1 MSKSY
6 ILIHVHPGNSY
17 TNHIQT
23 WFQQWMDGPTEQ
35 LLCDEWQWAVIQEA
49 LRDRLQEILRTHSH
63 LKYVVIVLSL
73 DKYTDNDE
81 GLLEIPPQLQALFTM
96 EVHYVKGAVIL
107 IVPNVVPAGIYAA
120 LQHGFNDIIRF
131 PCPVEEWDARIGRAF
146 STELKQETN
155 QVIAIGDLSIDMER
169 KRVTRGEQPVPLTPK
184 EYELLLYMALRT
196 NRICSR
202 EELLREVWHMAF
214 DAQTNI
220 VEVYINYL
228 RRKIDRGHGWKFIR
242 TVRGHGYRMESPEA
256 TI

>member
-6 ILIHVHPGNSY
+6 ILIHVHPGNLY

-23 WFQQWMDGPTEQ
+23 WLQQWIGGPLEQ
-35 LLCDEWQWAVIQEA
+35 LLCSEWQWAVIHDP
-49 LRDRLQEILRTHSH
+49 LRERLQETLRTHSH
-63 LKYVVIVLSL
+63 LKYVVIAFSL

-81 GLLEIPPQLQALFTM
+81 DLLEIPPQLQTIFTK
-96 EVHYVKGAVIL
+96 EVHNVKWAAIL
-107 IVPNVVPAGIYAA
+107 MVPNAVPDGIYFA

-131 PCPVEEWDARIGRAF
+131 PCSVEEWEARIGRAF
-146 STELKQETN
+146 STELKQKMN
-155 QVIAIGDLSIDMER
+155 QVIAIGELSIDMER
-169 KRVTRGEQPVPLTPK
+169 KRVIRGEQPVSLTPK

-202 EELLREVWHMAF
+202 EELLREIWHMAF

-220 VEVYINYL
+220 VEVYIRYL

-242 TVRGHGYRMESPEA
+242 TVRGHGYRLESPIAE
-256 TI
+256 T